1 MANTKITLGNIA
13 DDAIGLDQLNIS
25 NDPSDGQVLSYS
37 ATALLTWTDMSVAGI
52 SSSADATAI
61 TIDSSER
68 VGIGATSPDTLLE
81 LSSAVGTGTSLLK
94 LRNSSSAAVNNI
106 SQIDFEF
113 DNSFSGV
120 NTDVQIGAIKENA
133 GNEESSFFIKTTDGT
148 GTPTERMRITSA
160 GEVGIGTTPTSG
172 RNLHISSTT
181 QDALKVQ
188 VATSVNQIELANSSN
203 SPCYLTQDGYGFQI
217 KADEN
222 GWGGSN
228 SFFAVKVKASERF
241 RVNSNGN
248 FMLGTTTNPLTNS
261 EAKINLVTTTGED
274 GINIKHG
281 QPGYNTINIY
291 QTGSSTF
298 NAIKFY
304 KGATQA
310 AVGQIQC
317 TTSATSYQSGSDYRL
332 KENIIDLTDAIDRVK
347 QLQPKRFNFIA
358 DETDELVDGFL
369 AHEAQTVVPEA
380 VSGSHNEV
388 DEDDNPIYQCIDLAK
403 LVPVLTGALQEAI
416 KKIETLEARIETL
429 ESN

>member
-13 DDAIGLDQLNIS
+13 DDAVGLDQLNIS
-25 NDPSDGQVLSYS
+25 NSPSDGQALTYDGNSTNLQW
-37 ATALLTWTDMSVAGI
+37 ATISGGVSGI

-61 TIDSSER
+61 TIDSSEN
-68 VGIGATSPDTLLE
+68 VGIGRTPNANGILQLNVASGNNCNITFSENTTEKFLIGSVTSSNAFRIYDLAN
-81 LSSAVGTGTSLLK
+81 SA
-94 LRNSSSAAVNNI
+94 
-106 SQIDFEF
+106 
-113 DNSFSGV
+113 
-120 NTDVQIGAIKENA
+120 
-133 GNEESSFFIKTTDGT
+133 
-148 GTPTERMRITSA
+148 ERMRITSA
-160 GEVGIGTTPTSG
+160 GNVAIGTSSANAYSNVTTLTVNGSTQGRIDLEYGGTHGASLLALSG
-172 RNLHISSTT
+172 ETQLKAVGSS
-181 QDALKVQ
+181 Q
-188 VATSVNQIELANSSN
+188 VMTFEVNNA
-203 SPCYLTQDGYGFQI
+203 
-217 KADEN
+217 
-222 GWGGSN
+222 
-228 SFFAVKVKASERF
+228 ERM

-248 FMLGTTTNPLTNS
+248 LMVGTTTNPLTNS
-261 EAKINLVTTTGED
+261 EAKINIVTTTGED
-274 GINIKHG
+274 GINIKHA

-291 QTGSSTF
+291 QTGSTTF

-304 KGATQA
+304 KGGTQA

-388 DEDDNPIYQCIDLAK
+388 DEDHNPIYQCIDLAK
-403 LVPVLTGALQEAI
+403 LVPVLTGALKEAI
-416 KKIETLEARIETL
+416 TKIETLEARIETL